1 MEINTTRSK
10 PMYTLGEELF
20 NAISHGL
27 GTVLGMVGLV
37 LMLFISVPTGSVKG
51 IISCTVYGLSLI
63 ILYTMSTLYH
73 ALTHPMAKKV
83 FRIFDHCTIY
93 LLIAGT
99 YTPFS
104 LLTIGG
110 AFGWCLFTF
119 QWGLA
124 ILGIILN
131 AVNMKKFKIVSMILY
146 ILMGW
151 SIILKLS
158 SVLVS
163 LSSSGL
169 LLLLGGGI
177 LYTAGLI
184 FFGMKKKYMHSVW
197 HLFVLGGSVLHLLC
211 VLFYVL

>member
-27 GTVLGMVGLV
+27 GSLLGMVGLI
-37 LMLFISVPTGSVKG
+37 LMLFISVPTGSAKG

-63 ILYTMSTLYH
+63 VLYTMSTLYH
-73 ALTHPMAKKV
+73 ALTHPTAKKV

-110 AFGWCLFTF
+110 TFGWCLFAF

-124 ILGIILN
+124 ILGIVLN
-131 AVNMKKFKIVSMILY
+131 AVKHEKIQNHFYDALY
-146 ILMGW
+146 SDGLVH
-151 SIILKLS
+151 ILKAFRRTGLS
-158 SVLVS
+158 QRPRPALAAWR
-163 LSSSGL
+163 
-169 LLLLGGGI
+169 LGF
-177 LYTAGLI
+177 YTLP
-184 FFGMKKKYMHSVW
+184 V
-197 HLFVLGGSVLHLLC
+197 
-211 VLFYVL
+211 

>member
-73 ALTHPMAKKV
+73 ALTHPTAKKV

-110 AFGWCLFTF
+110 AFGWCLFAF

-124 ILGIILN
+124 ILGIVLN

>member
-1 MEINTTRSK
+1 MEINTTRPK

-27 GTVLGMVGLV
+27 GSLLGMVGLV
-37 LMLFISVPTGSVKG
+37 LMLFTSVPTGSVKG

-63 ILYTMSTLYH
+63 VLYTMSTLYH
-73 ALTHPMAKKV
+73 ALTHPTAKKV

-110 AFGWCLFTF
+110 TFGWCLFAF

-124 ILGIILN
+124 ILGIVLN
-131 AVNMKKFKIVSMILY
+131 AVNMKKFKIISMTLY

-151 SIILKLS
+151 SIILKIS
-158 SVLVS
+158 AVLVS
-163 LSSSGL
+163 LSTPGL
-169 LLLLGGGI
+169 LLLIGGGI

-184 FFGMKKKYMHSVW
+184 FFGLKKKYMHSVW

-211 VLFYVL
+211 VLLYVL

>member
-73 ALTHPMAKKV
+73 ALTHPTAKKV

-99 YTPFS
+99 YTPVFPS
-104 LLTIGG
+104 DNRRRI
-110 AFGWCLFTF
+110 W
-119 QWGLA
+119 
-124 ILGIILN
+124 
-131 AVNMKKFKIVSMILY
+131 
-146 ILMGW
+146 
-151 SIILKLS
+151 
-158 SVLVS
+158 LVS
-163 LSSSGL
+163 VCLSMGTCNL
-169 LLLLGGGI
+169 RNCTQCRKHEKI
-177 LYTAGLI
+177 
-184 FFGMKKKYMHSVW
+184 
-197 HLFVLGGSVLHLLC
+197 
-211 VLFYVL
+211 